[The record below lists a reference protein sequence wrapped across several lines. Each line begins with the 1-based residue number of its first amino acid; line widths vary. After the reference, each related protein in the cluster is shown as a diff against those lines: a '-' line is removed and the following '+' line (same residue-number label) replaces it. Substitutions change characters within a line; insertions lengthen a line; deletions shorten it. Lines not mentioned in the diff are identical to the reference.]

1 MLRYN
6 RATFLSCRMA
16 MLPFN
21 GGTELDPF
29 VVGGE
34 ELLNIIE
41 HRQTPDWINT
51 LKWSCNARIF
61 PTCHGR
67 NKAAV
72 RYMDPSLDP
81 QIVKDTVNPVFYETF
96 EYTVAPCGSWFSYF
110 VLLNKNELGLAQTI
124 PCRLPVI
131 WIPAFR
137 FHRLGISS
145 L

>member
-81 QIVKDTVNPVFYETF
+81 QVSLLTNSKRKTEIVKDTVNPVFDETF
-96 EYTVAPCGSWFSYF
+96 EYTVAPFFHVFSCC
-110 VLLNKNELGLAQTI
+110 LA
-124 PCRLPVI
+124 
-131 WIPAFR
+131 
-137 FHRLGISS
+137 
-145 L
+145 